1 MNTINNPNIMDQNI
15 KTIEESRKWIL
26 QSFDTLK
33 LAQTDLYD
41 VIQALNQL
49 VVEHKLAYDNMCN
62 DKLSESQQL
71 DAYQDAIKIRADMND
86 ILDKWFEK
94 YNMLSF

>member
-1 MNTINNPNIMDQNI
+1 MNTIDNQNIMDQNI

-33 LAQTDLYD
+33 VAQTDLYD
-41 VIQALNQL
+41 VINVINQL
-49 VVEHKLAYDNMCN
+49 VIEHKLAYDNMCN
-62 DKLSESQQL
+62 DKLTESQQL
-71 DAYQDAIKIRADMND
+71 DAYQDAQKIRIAMND
-86 ILDKWFEK
+86 AIDNWFDK